1 MLQNQNKN
9 LMKEK
14 FKIIWKKNKVTIIII
29 IILFGFLKNY
39 DSIKEYIIN
48 LFQNEKN
55 TFHVDSYYNLK
66 YIKNQILK
74 FKKIRFLELFIN
86 FF

>member
-48 LFQNEKN
+48 LF
-55 TFHVDSYYNLK
+55 
-66 YIKNQILK
+66 
-74 FKKIRFLELFIN
+74 
-86 FF
+86 